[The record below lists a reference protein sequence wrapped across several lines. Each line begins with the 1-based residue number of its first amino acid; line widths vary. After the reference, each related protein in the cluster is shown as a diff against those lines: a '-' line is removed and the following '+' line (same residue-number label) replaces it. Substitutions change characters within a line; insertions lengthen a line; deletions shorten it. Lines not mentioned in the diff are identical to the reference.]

1 MRHLLQRT
9 PIQRSRGTRVHRPK
23 FKSHAVLSAITLA
36 AVLTTGCSTN
46 TPATTD
52 AAASTA
58 SESPGP
64 AAAQEQL
71 AVVSAPSGAA
81 TPTAVADGDGA
92 GRAKK
97 SSLKVASY
105 DRKTGRAVITSP
117 TATKPTARPSTPPST
132 GTPADPPTTA
142 PADPSGG
149 ASASSSAGASA
160 GPSAQPPV
168 AVGDI
173 IASAPAPGAPDG
185 VLAKVTDVV
194 GAAENGG
201 TAVDTEPAKLNS
213 VLGASKAEGEV
224 PVDPSSVD
232 VKPLVNGVKVSW
244 AKTGDLHFGPEGAK
258 LPLGSLR
265 LDVGAAIATAEG
277 APASAAASVEG
288 FVQLAP
294 EVAFSYDGSED
305 TDGSGASDASGTTGG
320 AAGSGT
326 ADGTAVSAGE
336 GTSPGAAF
344 LGLSGDWASKWSL
357 KGRAAGS
364 TSGQPIRIPFAELHS
379 DPVIQV
385 GPIPVVVN
393 LDLTCYIQVNADG
406 KVTVDVEQDLKG
418 DFRVGGSFSWAKGWT
433 PVSESEMTGEPL
445 KTKVTAAGDVK
456 AALGAEATVGLY
468 GTVGVTADLAPY
480 VRAHADAS
488 AEGSAD
494 GTGSASGA
502 YALYGGVD
510 LTGTLNFQLT
520 IFGTPVFQT
529 KIPLGALHHEW
540 LLTEGKATTTASPP
554 PTKSG

>member
-1 MRHLLQRT
+1 M
-9 PIQRSRGTRVHRPK
+9 HRPRL
-23 FKSHAVLSAITLA
+23 KSHALLSAIALA
-36 AVLTTGCSTN
+36 AVLTTGCSTDSP
-46 TPATTD
+46 TTTD
-52 AAASTA
+52 AAAATA
-58 SESPGP
+58 SERPE
-64 AAAQEQL
+64 AAVAQEQL
-71 AVVSAPSGAA
+71 AVVSAPSGTA
-81 TPTAVADGDGA
+81 TPTAVADGGDG

-105 DRKTGRAVITSP
+105 DRKTGRAVISAP
-117 TATKPTARPSTPPST
+117 SATKPTATPSDPS
-132 GTPADPPTTA
+132 
-142 PADPSGG
+142 ADPS
-149 ASASSSAGASA
+149 AAPTSS
-160 GPSAQPPV
+160 PTVQPPV
-168 AVGDI
+168 TVGDI

-185 VLAKVTDVV
+185 VLAEVTKVV
-194 GAAENGG
+194 GAAQSGG
-201 TAVDTEPAKLNS
+201 TAVETEPAKLNS
-213 VLGASKAEGEV
+213 VLGESKADGEV

-232 VKPLVNGVKVSW
+232 VKPLVQGVKVSW

-265 LDVGAAIATAEG
+265 IDVGAAIATAEG
-277 APASAAASVEG
+277 TPASAAASVEG

-294 EVAFSYDGSED
+294 EVAFSYDGSGD
-305 TDGSGASDASGTTGG
+305 TADSGT
-320 AAGSGT
+320 GS
-326 ADGTAVSAGE
+326 
-336 GTSPGAAF
+336 SPGAAF
-344 LGLSGDWASKWSL
+344 LGLSGDWASQWSL

-364 TSGQPIRIPFAELHS
+364 TDGKPIRIPFAELHS

-393 LDLTCYIQVNADG
+393 LDLTCYIQVDADG

-445 KTKVTAAGDVK
+445 KATVTAAGDVK

-488 AEGSAD
+488 ATGSSD
-494 GTGSASGA
+494 GTGSVTGA
-502 YALYGGVD
+502 YAIYGGVD
-510 LTGTLNFQLT
+510 LTGSLNLQLT

-540 LLTEGKATTTASPP
+540 LLTEGRATATSP

>member
-1 MRHLLQRT
+1 M
-9 PIQRSRGTRVHRPK
+9 HRPK
-23 FKSHAVLSAITLA
+23 LKRHALLPAIAIA
-36 AVLTTGCSTN
+36 AVLTTGCSSTSP
-46 TPATTD
+46 TGADSAPTTGV
-52 AAASTA
+52 
-58 SESPGP
+58 ESPTPPP

-81 TPTAVADGDGA
+81 TPTAVADGGEGGTA
-92 GRAKK
+92 RK

-105 DRKTGRAVITSP
+105 DRKTGRAVISAPPAKKP
-117 TATKPTARPSTPPST
+117 TATPTSRPS
-132 GTPADPPTTA
+132 
-142 PADPSGG
+142 ADPS
-149 ASASSSAGASA
+149 AEPSVDPSAD
-160 GPSAQPPV
+160 PSAQPPV
-168 AVGDI
+168 TEGDI

-185 VLAKVTDVV
+185 VLAEVTKVV
-194 GAAENGG
+194 GTAENGG
-201 TAVDTEPAKLNS
+201 TSVETEPAKLNS

-224 PVDPSSVD
+224 PVDPSAMEVE
-232 VKPLVNGVKVSW
+232 PLVQGVKVSW

-265 LDVGAAIATAEG
+265 MDVGAAVATAEG
-277 APASAAASVEG
+277 APASASASVEG

-294 EVAFSYDGSED
+294 EVAFSYDGSKTSE
-305 TDGSGASDASGTTGG
+305 ASEASGT
-320 AAGSGT
+320 SGT
-326 ADGTAVSAGE
+326 PETAD
-336 GTSPGAAF
+336 SPGAAF
-344 LGLSGDWASKWSL
+344 LGLSGEWASQWSL

-364 TSGQPIRIPFAELHS
+364 TNGQPIRIPFAKLHA

-433 PVSESEMTGEPL
+433 PVSESDMTGEPL
-445 KTKVTAAGDVK
+445 KTTVTAAGDVK

-480 VRAHADAS
+480 LRAHADAS

-494 GTGSASGA
+494 GTGSAAGA

-520 IFGTPVFQT
+520 IFGTPVLQT
-529 KIPLGALHHEW
+529 KIPLGALHREW
-540 LLTEGKATTTASPP
+540 LLTEGKASTTT
-554 PTKSG
+554 TG

>member
-1 MRHLLQRT
+1 M
-9 PIQRSRGTRVHRPK
+9 HRPK
-23 FKSHAVLSAITLA
+23 FKSHAVLSAIALA
-36 AVLTTGCSTN
+36 AVLTTGCSTD

-81 TPTAVADGDGA
+81 TPTAVADGDG
-92 GRAKK
+92 GGGAKK

-105 DRKTGRAVITSP
+105 DRKTGRAVITSRTP
-117 TATKPTARPSTPPST
+117 TKPTARPSTPP
-132 GTPADPPTTA
+132 PTTA
-142 PADPSGG
+142 PADPSAG
-149 ASASSSAGASA
+149 ASGSSSAGASA
-160 GPSAQPPV
+160 SAGAPSGPSAQLPV

-194 GAAENGG
+194 GAAGNGG
-201 TAVDTEPAKLNS
+201 TAVETEPAKLNS

-294 EVAFSYDGSED
+294 EVAFSYDGSAD
-305 TDGSGASDASGTTGG
+305 ADGSDTSDASGTTGD
-320 AAGSGT
+320 AAGSAT
-326 ADGTAVSAGE
+326 ADSTADSAGK
-336 GTSPGAAF
+336 GTSPDGAF

-364 TSGQPIRIPFAELHS
+364 TDGQPIRIPFAELHS

-433 PVSESEMTGEPL
+433 PVSESDMTGEPL

-540 LLTEGKATTTASPP
+540 LLTEGRATTSPP

>member
-1 MRHLLQRT
+1 M
-9 PIQRSRGTRVHRPK
+9 HRPK
-23 FKSHAVLSAITLA
+23 FKRHAVLSAIALA
-36 AVLTTGCSTN
+36 AVLTTGCSTH
-46 TPATTD
+46 TPTATD
-52 AAASTA
+52 AAAATA
-58 SESPGP
+58 SESPEP

-81 TPTAVADGDGA
+81 TPTAVADGDG
-92 GRAKK
+92 GGGAKK

-105 DRKTGRAVITSP
+105 DRKTGRAVISSP
-117 TATKPTARPSTPPST
+117 SATKPTATPSTS
-132 GTPADPPTTA
+132 A
-142 PADPSGG
+142 PADPS
-149 ASASSSAGASA
+149 SS
-160 GPSAQPPV
+160 PSAQPPV

-194 GAAENGG
+194 GAAESGG
-201 TAVDTEPAKLNS
+201 TAVETEPAKLNS

-244 AKTGDLHFGPEGAK
+244 AKTGDLRFGPEGAK

-294 EVAFSYDGSED
+294 EVAFSYDGSQD
-305 TDGSGASDASGTTGG
+305 TETSGTTGSTASGTTGS
-320 AAGSGT
+320 AASGT
-326 ADGTAVSAGE
+326 TDSSARSDGK

-344 LGLSGDWASKWSL
+344 LGLSGDWSSKWSL

-364 TSGQPIRIPFAELHS
+364 TEGQPIRIPFAELHS

-433 PVSESEMTGEPL
+433 PVSESDMTGEPL
-445 KTKVTAAGDVK
+445 KTRVTAAGDVK

-520 IFGTPVFQT
+520 IFGTPVFRT

-540 LLTEGKATTTASPP
+540 LLTEGKAGATAPPP

>member
-1 MRHLLQRT
+1 M
-9 PIQRSRGTRVHRPK
+9 HRPK
-23 FKSHAVLSAITLA
+23 FKSHAVLSAIALA
-36 AVLTTGCSTN
+36 AVLTTGCSTD

-58 SESPGP
+58 SASPGP

-81 TPTAVADGDGA
+81 TPTAVADGDG
-92 GRAKK
+92 GAKK

-105 DRKTGRAVITSP
+105 DRKTGRAVITSRTP
-117 TATKPTARPSTPPST
+117 TKPTARPSAPPST
-132 GTPADPPTTA
+132 GTPADPST
-142 PADPSGG
+142 G
-149 ASASSSAGASA
+149 ASASASTSAST

-194 GAAENGG
+194 GAAGNGG
-201 TAVDTEPAKLNS
+201 TAVETEPAKLNS

-294 EVAFSYDGSED
+294 EVAFSYDGSAD
-305 TDGSGASDASGTTGG
+305 ADGSDTSDASGTTSG
-320 AAGSGT
+320 AAGSAT
-326 ADGTAVSAGE
+326 ADSTADSTGKS
-336 GTSPGAAF
+336 TSPDGAF

-364 TSGQPIRIPFAELHS
+364 TDGQPIRIPFAELHS

-433 PVSESEMTGEPL
+433 PVSESDMTGEPL
-445 KTKVTAAGDVK
+445 RTKVTAAGDVK

-468 GTVGVTADLAPY
+468 GTVGVTTDLAPY

-540 LLTEGKATTTASPP
+540 LLTEGRATTSPP